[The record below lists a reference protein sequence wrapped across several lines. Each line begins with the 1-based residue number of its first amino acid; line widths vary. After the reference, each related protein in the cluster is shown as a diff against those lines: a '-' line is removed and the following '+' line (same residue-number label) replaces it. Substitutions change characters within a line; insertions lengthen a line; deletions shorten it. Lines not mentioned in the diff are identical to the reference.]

1 MQACSR
7 ECGNESSISYCLG
20 RQFYRKGASPFL
32 EPPQLIA
39 LSLIFILATLELFL
53 VAAYEA
59 TFSVLSRSALEKM
72 QENGVQRSP
81 LMIRI
86 YESRHRL
93 RLMARIGEVLGVVA
107 LTLVLH
113 FFALPFFNNFYSLL
127 IAALGTLAI
136 FLLVSTPRRLRF
148 EEEGE
153 ETQISAI
160 ALGFVPLHALLLPLT
175 NLLERLSSGN
185 YTEED
190 FRAEKEEELRS
201 IVESESETGV
211 LEEGEKEMIQGVFG
225 FHDSIVREV
234 MVPRVDVVAV
244 EQSATLE
251 ELIQSIKESGHSRVP
266 LYEETLDNIR
276 GIVSTK
282 DLLQILVGRD
292 DLDLS
297 KPLSFFMDELVSEE
311 GSPPFMREPYCVPD
325 TKKIDELLHDLR
337 SARTR
342 LAIVIDEY
350 GGTAGLLTTEDLV
363 EEIVGEIQDEYDEE
377 EELFYWKETEDTLV
391 AFARMNIDDLNEM
404 LETDL
409 PSEGFETLGGFIYD
423 HLGHIP
429 SERQTFV
436 TNNLEI
442 EILKVDGQRI
452 SQVQIKRLPTDEKKD
467 D

>member
-1 MQACSR
+1 
-7 ECGNESSISYCLG
+7 
-20 RQFYRKGASPFL
+20 
-32 EPPQLIA
+32 
-39 LSLIFILATLELFL
+39 
-53 VAAYEA
+53 
-59 TFSVLSRSALEKM
+59 
-72 QENGVQRSP
+72 
-81 LMIRI
+81 
-86 YESRHRL
+86 
-93 RLMARIGEVLGVVA
+93 VLGVVA
-107 LTLVLH
+107 LTLILL
-113 FFALPFFNNFYSLL
+113 FFALPFLNKYYSIF
-127 IAALGTLAI
+127 IAALGTIAI

-148 EEEGE
+148 EENGE
-153 ETQISAI
+153 EAHIPTI

-201 IVESESETGV
+201 FVESESETGI

-234 MVPRVDVVAV
+234 MIPRVDIVAV
-244 EQSATLE
+244 ELSATLE
-251 ELIQSIKESGHSRVP
+251 ELLQAIKESGHSRVP
-266 LYEETLDNIR
+266 LYEETLDRIR
-276 GIVSTK
+276 GIIYTK
-282 DLLQILVGRD
+282 DLLQILVGQE
-292 DLDLS
+292 DLS
-297 KPLSFFMDELVSEE
+297 KPLSAFVGQQDAGETM
-311 GSPPFMREPYCVPD
+311 PPFVHEPYYVPQ

-337 SARTR
+337 AARTR

-350 GGTAGLLTTEDLV
+350 SGTAGLVTTEDLV

-377 EELFYWKETEDTLV
+377 EELFYWKEAEDTLI
-391 AFARMNIDDLNEM
+391 ANARLNIDDLNEM

-442 EILKVDGQRI
+442 DILKVDGQRI
-452 SQVQIKRLPTDEKKD
+452 AQVQIKRLRAADKEKG
-467 D
+467 